1 MGKADEKSM
10 CSQECQEG
18 EMVGIR
24 GTELLHIVLF

>member
-18 EMVGIR
+18 ETVGIR
-24 GTELLHIVLF
+24 DTELLNTVLF

>member
-24 GTELLHIVLF
+24 GTELHIVLF